1 MDKSYRH
8 NRKKNYINGDKR
20 ERSGI
25 PTGILASDGKEL
37 CTGDRIVYKGEQ
49 CVVLYNRCSGT
60 FEAMISRSCWYEDR
74 EPENPA
80 SYGKSYPLPA
90 DNGAKMHIRRI
101 LENASEISQP
111 LPKSKKEER

>member
-8 NRKKNYINGDKR
+8 NRKKNYINGDKK
-20 ERSGI
+20 ERLGI
-25 PTGILASDGKEL
+25 ATGILASDGTEL
-37 CTGDRIVYKGEQ
+37 CTGDEIVYKGEH

-60 FEAMISRSCWYEDR
+60 FEAMLSRSCWHGDR
-74 EPENPA
+74 EPGNPV

-101 LENASEISQP
+101 LGNASEIFQP
-111 LPKSKKEER
+111 MPESKKEEK